1 MAAIDA
7 SIYEEF
13 IIESTDGSK
22 SVDIAKGVVT
32 FAYYEDIFSPTIT
45 AKVIITNDGGTIEG
59 PDGEMTSL
67 YNGLPIRGGERV
79 SIKIAG
85 NSADNPGIDFS
96 EDATKHLYV
105 SSVKNVIQNTNSET
119 FVLDL
124 VPRETI
130 TNETSR
136 VGKKFTS
143 STSISDSVKDIVKQY

>member
-85 NSADNPGIDFS
+85 NSADNPGIDF
-96 EDATKHLYV
+96 
-105 SSVKNVIQNTNSET
+105 
-119 FVLDL
+119 
-124 VPRETI
+124 
-130 TNETSR
+130 
-136 VGKKFTS
+136 
-143 STSISDSVKDIVKQY
+143 